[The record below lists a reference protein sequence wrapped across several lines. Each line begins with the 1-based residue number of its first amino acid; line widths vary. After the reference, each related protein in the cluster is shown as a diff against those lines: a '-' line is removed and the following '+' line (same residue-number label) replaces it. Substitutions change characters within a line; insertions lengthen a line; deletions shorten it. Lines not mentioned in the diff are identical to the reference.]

1 MGTTTTMKRTATTRW
16 LAAMAAGLSLLALT
30 ETGNAQE
37 IMMTGPLAG
46 APAVRSLRLYR
57 EGRLELAPGA
67 SFTLLDAFQR
77 TILVGAR
84 INYNPWDWLA
94 LGVWG
99 GGTFGP
105 LQYPTK
111 LADRIQQVNDLG
123 NRSRPQNGLDRQ
135 LTAVNMGPDFRD
147 QLGSIKWI
155 VAPQITG
162 IPFRGKISLFAAAYA
177 DTDLYFFAGPAF
189 IGLSERKD
197 CKEGQCSPVVPQSQ
211 DFPMQSRVA
220 IASTFGLGLTFYTA
234 QWCGIGVEWRGLP
247 FSWNKGG
254 FDVAGRGQNK
264 EFPDNQINSDDRE
277 FDFKQLIT
285 VSFNIYYPFKLRM
298 SE

>member
-1 MGTTTTMKRTATTRW
+1 
-16 LAAMAAGLSLLALT
+16 
-30 ETGNAQE
+30 
-37 IMMTGPLAG
+37 MMTGPLAG

-57 EGRLELAPGA
+57 EGRLEFAPGA
-67 SFTLLDAFQR
+67 TFTLLDAFQR

-84 INYNPWDWLA
+84 LNYNLFDWLA

-111 LADRIQQVNDLG
+111 LADRIQDVNDYS
-123 NRSRPQNGLDRQ
+123 NPDRPPNGLDRQ

-147 QLGSIKWI
+147 QLGSIKW
-155 VAPQITG
+155 VAAPQITAT
-162 IPFRGKISLFAAAYA
+162 PFRGKIALFAAAYA

-197 CKEGQCSPVVPQSQ
+197 CKEGECSTGQPQTRA
-211 DFPMQSRVA
+211 FPMQSRMA
-220 IASTFGLGLTFYTA
+220 IAPTFGFGLTFYTS
-234 QWCGIGVEWRGLP
+234 QWSGIGLEWRALP

-264 EFPDNQINSDDRE
+264 EFPDNAISSDDRE
-277 FDFKQLIT
+277 FDFMQLVT